1 LANSLKT
8 QSGKKFKLSKPFFL
22 FVGSRKRY
30 KNFTLLLKS
39 YSLDEKI
46 KKNFD
51 IVCFGG
57 GKFIREEIN
66 NIKDLKVDLS
76 SIHQVEGSDEILSS
90 LYSSAEALIYPSK
103 YEGFG
108 LPILEAMSLGCPV
121 ISSNTSSLPE
131 VYGDAALN
139 FTPTSSDELLNC
151 ITKITNNNE
160 LKEAYIKKGYNR
172 EKNFSWKK
180 CAVET
185 NKIYQKLI

>member
-1 LANSLKT
+1 M
-8 QSGKKFKLSKPFFL
+8 KFYHLYIHLQKHL
-22 FVGSRKRY
+22 FILQ
-30 KNFTLLLKS
+30 NT
-39 YSLDEKI
+39 
-46 KKNFD
+46 
-51 IVCFGG
+51 
-57 GKFIREEIN
+57 
-66 NIKDLKVDLS
+66 KDLD
-76 SIHQVEGSDEILSS
+76 
-90 LYSSAEALIYPSK
+90 
-103 YEGFG
+103 F
-108 LPILEAMSLGCPV
+108 PILEAMSLGCPV

-172 EKNFSWKK
+172 EKNFLGKK